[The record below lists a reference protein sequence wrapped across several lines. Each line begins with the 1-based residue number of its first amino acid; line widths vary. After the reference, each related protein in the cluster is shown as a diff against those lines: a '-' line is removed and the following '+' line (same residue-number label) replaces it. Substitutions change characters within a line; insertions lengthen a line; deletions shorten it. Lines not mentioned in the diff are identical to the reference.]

1 MARKGKIEIG
11 ASVTV
16 GAKEDGSLSAIEK
29 RIEKLSNEEIEIN
42 IKDASKHLKEL
53 EKMGKALGKNMA
65 GAIEAQRKQF
75 EGLIEKC
82 KEEQK
87 LRAESLKQ
95 VKKQVEAS
103 KELQKIEEKKS
114 KPQEK
119 KTGELTKREQ
129 ELASITKGLKGI
141 RGMTNAFENPSIQKT
156 EEQVQKLIDKLDE
169 YQTKLEAMKRL
180 RKGNE
185 RTMFDT
191 AKSEINDLRRALSA
205 IQTVKDRTPS
215 MKPKLEKKEKEV
227 EQEKPKQT
235 TTPTPAPAKDPTA
248 EGIQKQAD
256 AAKEQARNLAQV
268 NAELEKEKEKLAE
281 IERAQTR
288 NDAAREALQRK
299 RANYS
304 GEALQ
309 SDKAIY
315 DTDKVAAAI
324 EGLRTFN
331 SELEKRNQ
339 FMEKY
344 KQLYRIVQ
352 GSFVGQYSIS
362 NGIYTDMDQ
371 FISGNPMMKELDDL
385 ARVGIKGIP
394 TKRINELFAGV
405 ANGLRRDVS
414 ETQRMISSGA
424 VLGAK
429 VNSELDQEE
438 IRLGQEQQRLYDER
452 ETQLTRINA
461 LQREQL
467 ELMVQKG
474 REEKKNTQTQN
485 IGMASDPEELETLR
499 QENSTLEKK
508 LELLQEIANQYGSS
522 ITKAKRDRYEALNQK
537 EAESGLTQAE
547 EDRYYELG
555 DIIREADEALDQFGA
570 AYDRIILKLE
580 NGRKVSIL
588 PDDEGLRKLSKF
600 IDEGWGESYNG
611 FDIVDITF
619 ERVKAIEEVSGAVET
634 EVKVAD
640 ENVRSNEKIIASY
653 DELIS
658 KLNEFIQLKQKVV
671 DIYNAGGD
679 IKPHNDK
686 LRELEADLVRGM
698 DSSNASSAEMML
710 QSFPM
715 GIDQKALTGSLAVFL
730 GIEIPI
736 ESATEAIQEETKAIE
751 ANTQATEKN
760 IEAKK
765 KLAEQQSAETNT
777 EAIQEETKAI
787 KSWTGEAVR
796 HLDILNLKART
807 LKKELKDIKDYV
819 LEEQKEMG
827 SVFNSDTG
835 ASIEIVYK
843 DGGSALLMDGEATR
857 WDASGQ
863 KILDHQQIGSYTETT
878 TDEQTGKEITRRIR
892 GMTKKAV
899 EDLFKN
905 VVYAIYSDG
914 YCEFDTQIGDLAPY
928 HIDAS
933 EGRLWSTN
941 MDYVDIYK
949 SRVKALHGDLM
960 DLEYQQKTITTGEY
974 DKDTKLIQQYESLI
988 DNVELMNRLYSEQAD
1003 ILDKIEAKESEL
1015 AVIRANREGLDDK
1028 IRSWESDKNELLW
1041 REALLESFTEEEK
1054 TIRELVSLRQ
1064 QYDNIQL
1071 PSKEKTDFDE
1081 YSRRN
1086 SFNSLNIE
1094 QAQSNVD
1101 FQKRE
1106 RDKIK
1111 LAINTKTHASEIKSL
1126 EQINS
1131 ELESINQQYEE
1142 LRNKLY
1148 SYQYDSPERK
1158 AIDRVLQPLS
1168 IQRGI
1173 LLDRKNELLKEA
1185 QLDAQTTPSGPIGMF
1200 KGVADPIIAATEETQ
1215 KLGEAMEEV
1224 QRIAGQ
1230 VSFFGDTVAQE
1241 VAQSI
1246 VSATAET
1253 TSTAAGQLAQ
1263 GIQQVGDAAEQAA
1276 QQLEQQ
1282 IAANETLAGSSEQAM
1297 QQVEQQVTGASTNT
1311 EPTQLELFDKEFTGF
1326 AQDIF
1331 QLDPSGE
1338 LYSKLQSRMQDIRSQ
1353 VEQGMSDA
1361 CDAYAALNQEMAQV
1375 YAEMTLP
1382 TPEMRKMSMS
1392 EYSKFMKGIDFDQLF
1407 STYGIDKENQGVIR
1421 DAFAK
1426 LGDIIV
1432 SKGNSDKSDA
1442 DIHGQIDN
1450 ISNLILQ
1457 YAKEQKGVVE
1467 DALSF
1472 VLDELR
1478 GKIFY
1483 DQADVKSIGKERFQ
1497 ALKSQINSQ
1506 KIKGKKG
1513 PLSMT
1518 TVAGAGNLDLDSYF
1532 TSQLSEQIQ
1541 NLIASTWEQ
1550 EHGSQFNANKANIME
1565 GIALL
1570 YQKAADNQNQVGQA
1584 VFDELQSPDAIKAVM
1599 DTTNSLIDTAIGNAE
1614 QLLRTEQ
1621 QITGAIDDQNHVRA
1635 AGNEE
1640 QRNAIQD
1647 VGDAS
1652 ENERQSI
1659 IERDEAR
1666 ALEVLRKAKDN
1677 KTNLVDLSGVYST
1690 DDLKGQLESM
1700 ASTITGKEG
1709 LLSVGNVHIQDNI
1722 ASVTMYNEALGI
1734 TYKQLYEVSKAAEDA
1749 EESQLKLWSESYD
1762 ENYKASQKYSEA
1774 QKKKIA
1780 KDDSWLI
1787 GQASKLNTQERKYK
1801 YSSKKVEGTTALTDA
1816 DETSLAEGA
1825 DRTIDSLT
1833 AHIKNKIQSAMG
1845 QGLTNEVRNEII
1857 NDLRILDNEI
1867 KIEQYKK
1874 YASTTMKP
1882 SELKSA
1888 KDELEYTLQSLE
1900 AKAKKNNV
1908 FSQIEQDV
1916 ISLRSQLKGVADGT
1930 QLSKFID
1937 DLRVTKSKLNAEI
1950 AKEQT
1955 TKKEEQNYQNL
1966 INLQNR
1972 LYEAKKKLND
1982 LEIKGQS
1989 DTAEG
1994 QQASRK
2000 VQELQDQYD
2009 LSVKLLQ
2016 NEEHRRAIEDRDT
2029 DLDSQL
2035 NTAKDQKQIE
2045 QYYQNIFDTV
2055 QRINNLD
2062 SQINTFKMKDGGKGI
2077 YSDLIASLE
2086 SEKATLLGKINQIGA
2101 DVNQY
2106 FNGVFAS
2113 VGDVE
2118 KVQLPFN
2125 SLLKDTSA
2133 YSTILDFLNS
2143 VDVRATLGTEAVN
2156 KLVQAFYNSSQAGSE
2171 FAGKISAQFK
2181 PAEEAFAR
2189 LQQIISSG
2197 GLNVD
2202 NDGTYQQMKQRFDM
2216 LQQLSQTDMSK
2227 WSAEEI
2233 AYFTNLAKSVAEYAD
2248 SLSKAAEQEANYFA
2262 GKTKAYAG
2270 DTMHGNPQKNELMVV
2285 DQPDKNIDTAR
2296 QALERYVATFTE
2308 GKGIITGFT
2317 TAANGISQI
2326 TFSAL
2331 DEGTEQFRTFTAE
2344 MGRCTDNIYRTET
2357 TLNSL
2362 TSGTNAAKKSIASL
2376 VTVMSQLNGVSGAE
2390 EQLKALWE
2398 VYQNL
2403 QNAINDKGNSQNVGD
2418 QNMFKNM
2425 ATDADKARKEVEK
2438 LIKEWAKA
2446 QAGLDDGSLTP
2457 LGSIDKNGNIK
2468 EQMWENI
2475 KTSTD
2480 GARASFVDFD
2490 EKTNTLTYTLTN
2502 ADKTVTTMTAHMYGL
2517 NGAVVAQAGK
2527 TEELKTGWQDLT
2539 GALNGALKG
2548 VGQYLGRA
2556 FSMWAI
2562 VGQLKQGF
2570 NAVKQ
2575 IDAALTELKKV
2586 TDETEG
2592 SYQRFLNTA
2601 SQTAGKI
2608 GSTVSDFTEATANF
2622 ARLGYTMEESAKM
2635 AEAAIVYK
2643 NVADGLDSVEES
2655 TESII
2660 STMKAFGIESDN
2672 TMSIIDKF
2680 NEVGNNFSITSAGI
2694 GEALQRSASALYE
2707 ANNSIDESIA
2717 LVTAANS
2724 VIQNPEQVGEM
2735 LADYKVA

>member
-53 EKMGKALGKNMA
+53 EKMEKALGKNMA

-537 EAESGLTQAE
+537 EAESGLTRAE

-570 AYDRIILKLE
+570 AYDQIILKLE

-600 IDEGWGESYNG
+600 IDEGWGETYNG

-736 ESATEAIQEETKAIE
+736 ESATEAIQEETKVIE

-796 HLDILNLKART
+796 HLDIFNLKART

-1041 REALLESFTEEEK
+1041 REALMQSAEEEK
-1054 TIRELVSLRQ
+1054 KIMQELVHLSQ
-1064 QYDNIQL
+1064 QYESIQL
-1071 PSKEKTDFDE
+1071 PSKEKP
-1081 YSRRN
+1081 SRTLYDG
-1086 SFNSLNIE
+1086 SSIEQIQSNIE
-1094 QAQSNVD
+1094 
-1101 FQKRE
+1101 FQKRQ
-1106 RDKIK
+1106 RDQIK
-1111 LAINTKTHASEIKSL
+1111 LEIDTKAHASEIKSL

-1131 ELESINQQYEE
+1131 ELEQINQQYSEIWE
-1142 LRNKLY
+1142 KQR
-1148 SYQYDSPERK
+1148 SYKYDSSEYKELERS
-1158 AIDRVLQPLS
+1158 LEPLS
-1168 IQRGI
+1168 IQRRVLEARSKE
-1173 LLDRKNELLKEA
+1173 LLDAR
-1185 QLDAQTTPSGPIGMF
+1185 TTPDEFEKAKEQLS
-1200 KGVADPIIAATEETQ
+1200 VE
-1215 KLGEAMEEV
+1215 
-1224 QRIAGQ
+1224 QR
-1230 VSFFGDTVAQE
+1230 VTNDVE
-1241 VAQSI
+1241 
-1246 VSATAET
+1246 
-1253 TSTAAGQLAQ
+1253 TAASSTISQLTQ
-1263 GIQQVGDAAEQAA
+1263 GIQQIGNAAEQTT

-1282 IAANETLAGSSEQAM
+1282 TVANETLASSSEQAT
-1297 QQVEQQVTGASTNT
+1297 QQVEQQATITERSASPSQTPNVLPALTVPERIATIGNGAIDNLLKDYNITNP
-1311 EPTQLELFDKEFTGF
+1311 EAQSEVVNAFDEMARIIKAVFDKAKVEGPVSNKDNLFVRLQES
-1326 AQDIF
+1326 ADKASSLII
-1331 QLDPSGE
+1331 QLGTEAHDTSESLDGLRDFYSFMKGKKIQYNNSIKAEYGDEWGKFYNRFKNYLTSSPTAETAGSLYKHLSGE
-1338 LYSKLQSRMQDIRSQ
+1338 ASDGTGLPNANIDGFRQFFPQDLGDDIHQFARIFEVLGNALDASNGGRSWKKIDKIPLRNTSNESKQDIRGQ
-1353 VEQGMSDA
+1353 VQDIQIGMIQTLKQMTDA
-1361 CDAYAALNQEMAQV
+1361 SAEALRNE
-1375 YAEMTLP
+1375 
-1382 TPEMRKMSMS
+1382 
-1392 EYSKFMKGIDFDQLF
+1392 
-1407 STYGIDKENQGVIR
+1407 
-1421 DAFAK
+1421 
-1426 LGDIIV
+1426 
-1432 SKGNSDKSDA
+1432 
-1442 DIHGQIDN
+1442 
-1450 ISNLILQ
+1450 
-1457 YAKEQKGVVE
+1457 
-1467 DALSF
+1467 
-1472 VLDELR
+1472 
-1478 GKIFY
+1478 
-1483 DQADVKSIGKERFQ
+1483 
-1497 ALKSQINSQ
+1497 
-1506 KIKGKKG
+1506 
-1513 PLSMT
+1513 
-1518 TVAGAGNLDLDSYF
+1518 
-1532 TSQLSEQIQ
+1532 
-1541 NLIASTWEQ
+1541 
-1550 EHGSQFNANKANIME
+1550 
-1565 GIALL
+1565 
-1570 YQKAADNQNQVGQA
+1570 
-1584 VFDELQSPDAIKAVM
+1584 
-1599 DTTNSLIDTAIGNAE
+1599 E
-1614 QLLRTEQ
+1614 QLVEGERAV
-1621 QITGAIDDQNHVRA
+1621 GDAVRNTNEA
-1635 AGNEE
+1635 RREGNEE
-1640 QRNAIQD
+1640 QRKAIQD

-1762 ENYKASQKYSEA
+1762 ENYKAAQKYSEA

-1801 YSSKKVEGTTALTDA
+1801 YSSKKVEGTTALIDA

-2016 NEEHRRAIEDRDT
+2016 NEEHRRAIEDRGT

-2086 SEKATLLGKINQIGA
+2086 SEKASLLGKINQIGA

-2133 YSTILDFLNS
+2133 YNTILDFLNS
-2143 VDVRATLGTEAVN
+2143 VDVRATLGAEAVN

-2171 FAGKISAQFK
+2171 FVGKISAQFK

-2202 NDGTYQQMKQRFDM
+2202 NDSTYQQMKQRFDA

-2227 WSAEEI
+2227 WSAEDI
-2233 AYFTNLAKSVAEYAD
+2233 AYFTNLAKSVAEYANN
-2248 SLSKAAEQEANYFA
+2248 LSKAAEQEANYFA

-2270 DTMHGNPQKNELMVV
+2270 DTMYGNPQKNELMVV

-2296 QALERYVATFTE
+2296 QALERYVAAFTE

-2317 TAANGISQI
+2317 TAANGINQI

-2331 DEGTEQFRTFTAE
+2331 DEGTGQFRTFTAE

-2357 TLNSL
+2357 TLNGL
-2362 TSGTNAAKKSIASL
+2362 ASGTNAAKKSIASL

-2403 QNAINDKGNSQNVGD
+2403 QNAINDKGNSQNVDD

-2446 QAGLDDGSLTP
+2446 QAGLGDGSLTP

-2548 VGQYLGRA
+2548 VSQYLGRA

-2608 GSTVSDFTEATANF
+2608 GSTVSDFTQASANF

-2635 AEAAIVYK
+2635 AETAIVYK
-2643 NVADGLDSVEES
+2643 NVADGLDTVEES

-2660 STMKAFGIESDN
+2660 STMKAFGIESSD
-2672 TMSIIDKF
+2672 TMGIIDRF
-2680 NEVGNNFSITSAGI
+2680 NEVGNNFAITSAGI

-2707 ANNSIDESIA
+2707 AGNTIDESIG

-2724 VIQNPEQVGEM
+2724 VVEFVPRIHSNM
-2735 LADYKVA
+2735 NTRR

>member
-256 AAKEQARNLAQV
+256 ATKEQARNLAQV

-394 TKRINELFAGV
+394 TKRINGLFAGV

-537 EAESGLTQAE
+537 EAESGLTRAE

-570 AYDRIILKLE
+570 AYDQIILKLE

-600 IDEGWGESYNG
+600 IDEGWGETYNG

-760 IEAKK
+760 IKAKK

-843 DGGSALLMDGEATR
+843 DGGSTLLMDGEATR

-1028 IRSWESDKNELLW
+1028 IRFWESDKNELLW

-1200 KGVADPIIAATEETQ
+1200 KGMADPIIAATEETQ

-1246 VSATAET
+1246 ASATAET

-1263 GIQQVGDAAEQAA
+1263 GIQQIGDTAQQTA
-1276 QQLEQQ
+1276 QQLRQQ
-1282 IAANETLAGSSEQAM
+1282 AAATEILTSSSEQAT
-1297 QQVEQQVTGASTNT
+1297 QQVEQQATITERSATPSQTPNVLPALTVPERIATIGNGAIDNLLKDYNITNP
-1311 EPTQLELFDKEFTGF
+1311 EAQSEVVNAFDEMARIIKAVFDKAKVEGPVSNKDNLF
-1326 AQDIF
+1326 ARLQESADKASSLII
-1331 QLDPSGE
+1331 QLGTEAHDTSESLDGLRDFYSFMKGKKIRYNNSIKAEYGDEWGKFYNRFKNYLTPSPTAETAGSLYKHLSGE
-1338 LYSKLQSRMQDIRSQ
+1338 ASDGTGLPNANIDGFRQFFPQDLGDDIHQFARIFEVLGNALDASNGGRSWKKIDKIPLRNTSNESKQDIRGQ
-1353 VEQGMSDA
+1353 VQDIQIGMIQTLKQMTDA
-1361 CDAYAALNQEMAQV
+1361 SAEALRNE
-1375 YAEMTLP
+1375 
-1382 TPEMRKMSMS
+1382 
-1392 EYSKFMKGIDFDQLF
+1392 
-1407 STYGIDKENQGVIR
+1407 
-1421 DAFAK
+1421 
-1426 LGDIIV
+1426 
-1432 SKGNSDKSDA
+1432 
-1442 DIHGQIDN
+1442 
-1450 ISNLILQ
+1450 
-1457 YAKEQKGVVE
+1457 
-1467 DALSF
+1467 
-1472 VLDELR
+1472 
-1478 GKIFY
+1478 
-1483 DQADVKSIGKERFQ
+1483 
-1497 ALKSQINSQ
+1497 
-1506 KIKGKKG
+1506 
-1513 PLSMT
+1513 
-1518 TVAGAGNLDLDSYF
+1518 
-1532 TSQLSEQIQ
+1532 
-1541 NLIASTWEQ
+1541 
-1550 EHGSQFNANKANIME
+1550 
-1565 GIALL
+1565 
-1570 YQKAADNQNQVGQA
+1570 
-1584 VFDELQSPDAIKAVM
+1584 
-1599 DTTNSLIDTAIGNAE
+1599 E
-1614 QLLRTEQ
+1614 QLVEGERAV
-1621 QITGAIDDQNHVRA
+1621 GDAVRNTNEA
-1635 AGNEE
+1635 RREGNEE
-1640 QRNAIQD
+1640 QRKAIQD

-1762 ENYKASQKYSEA
+1762 ENYKAAQKYSEA

-1787 GQASKLNTQERKYK
+1787 AQASKLNTQERKYK

-1972 LYEAKKKLND
+1972 LYEAKRKLND

-2016 NEEHRRAIEDRDT
+2016 NEEHRRAIEDRGT

-2143 VDVRATLGTEAVN
+2143 VDVRATLGAEAVN

-2171 FAGKISAQFK
+2171 FVGKISAQFK

-2296 QALERYVATFTE
+2296 QALERYVAAFTE
-2308 GKGIITGFT
+2308 GRGIITGFT

-2331 DEGTEQFRTFTAE
+2331 DEGTGQFRTFTAE

-2403 QNAINDKGNSQNVGD
+2403 QNAINNKGNSQNVGD

>member
-11 ASVTV
+11 AAVTV

-42 IKDASKHLKEL
+42 IKDATKHLKEL
-53 EKMGKALGKNMA
+53 EKMEKALGKNMT

-75 EGLIEKC
+75 NDLIEKC
-82 KEEQK
+82 KEEQR
-87 LRAESLKQ
+87 LRAENLKQ
-95 VKKQVEAS
+95 VEKQVEAS
-103 KELQKIEEKKS
+103 KELQKVEGKKS

-119 KTGELTKREQ
+119 KTNEPTQREK
-129 ELASITKGLKGI
+129 ELADIAKGLKGI
-141 RGMTNAFENPSIQKT
+141 RGVANAFDNPSIQKT
-156 EEQVQKLIDKLDE
+156 EEQVQKLINKLDE

-185 RTMFDT
+185 RTIFDT
-191 AKSEINDLRRALSA
+191 AKSEIADLRRALSA
-205 IQTVKDRTPS
+205 IQTVKDQTPTI
-215 MKPKLEKKEKEV
+215 KPKLEKKEKEI
-227 EQEKPKQT
+227 EQEKPKKT

-248 EGIQKQAD
+248 EGIQQQAV
-256 AAKEQARNLAQV
+256 AAKEQTRNLAQV
-268 NAELEKEKEKLAE
+268 NAELEKERENLAK
-281 IERAQTR
+281 IAQT
-288 NDAAREALQRK
+288 
-299 RANYS
+299 
-304 GEALQ
+304 Q
-309 SDKAIY
+309 SIR
-315 DTDKVAAAI
+315 T
-324 EGLRTFN
+324 GLN
-331 SELEKRNQ
+331 
-339 FMEKY
+339 
-344 KQLYRIVQ
+344 
-352 GSFVGQYSIS
+352 
-362 NGIYTDMDQ
+362 
-371 FISGNPMMKELDDL
+371 
-385 ARVGIKGIP
+385 
-394 TKRINELFAGV
+394 
-405 ANGLRRDVS
+405 
-414 ETQRMISSGA
+414 
-424 VLGAK
+424 
-429 VNSELDQEE
+429 
-438 IRLGQEQQRLYDER
+438 
-452 ETQLTRINA
+452 
-461 LQREQL
+461 
-467 ELMVQKG
+467 
-474 REEKKNTQTQN
+474 
-485 IGMASDPEELETLR
+485 PEELETLR
-499 QENSTLEKK
+499 KENASLEEK
-508 LELLQEIANQYGSS
+508 LELLQEIASQYGNT
-522 ITKAKRDRYEALNQK
+522 ITQRNRDRYEELNQK
-537 EAESGLTQAE
+537 ELESGLTSKE
-547 EDRYYELG
+547 EERYYELG
-555 DIIREADEALDQFGA
+555 EAISEADEALERFGTT
-570 AYDRIILKLE
+570 YERIILKLE

-611 FDIVDITF
+611 FGIVDITF

-760 IEAKK
+760 IKAKK

-827 SVFNSDTG
+827 SVFNSDTS

-988 DNVELMNRLYSEQAD
+988 DNAELMNRLYSEQVD

-1200 KGVADPIIAATEETQ
+1200 KGMADPIIAATEETQ
-1215 KLGEAMEEV
+1215 KLGEAM
-1224 QRIAGQ
+1224 
-1230 VSFFGDTVAQE
+1230 
-1241 VAQSI
+1241 
-1246 VSATAET
+1246 AET
-1253 TSTAAGQLAQ
+1253 TPTAAGQLAQ
-1263 GIQQVGDAAEQAA
+1263 GIQQVGDTAQQTA
-1276 QQLEQQ
+1276 QQLRQQ
-1282 IAANETLAGSSEQAM
+1282 AAATEILTSSSEQAT
-1297 QQVEQQVTGASTNT
+1297 QQVEQQATITERSAPPSQTPNVLPALTVPERIATIGNGAIDNLLKDYNITNP
-1311 EPTQLELFDKEFTGF
+1311 EAQSEVVNAFDEMARIIKAVFDKAKVEGPVSNKDNLF
-1326 AQDIF
+1326 ARLQESADKASSLII
-1331 QLDPSGE
+1331 QLGTEAHDTSESLDGLRDFYSFMKGKKIQYNNSIKAEYGDEWGKFYNRFKNYLTPSPTAETAGSLYKHLSGE
-1338 LYSKLQSRMQDIRSQ
+1338 ASDGTGLPNANIDVFREFFPQDLGDDIHQFARIFEVLGNALDASNGGRSWKKIDKIPLRNTSNESKQDIRGQ
-1353 VEQGMSDA
+1353 VQDIQIGMIQTLKQMTDA
-1361 CDAYAALNQEMAQV
+1361 SAEALRNE
-1375 YAEMTLP
+1375 
-1382 TPEMRKMSMS
+1382 
-1392 EYSKFMKGIDFDQLF
+1392 
-1407 STYGIDKENQGVIR
+1407 
-1421 DAFAK
+1421 
-1426 LGDIIV
+1426 
-1432 SKGNSDKSDA
+1432 
-1442 DIHGQIDN
+1442 
-1450 ISNLILQ
+1450 
-1457 YAKEQKGVVE
+1457 
-1467 DALSF
+1467 
-1472 VLDELR
+1472 
-1478 GKIFY
+1478 
-1483 DQADVKSIGKERFQ
+1483 
-1497 ALKSQINSQ
+1497 
-1506 KIKGKKG
+1506 
-1513 PLSMT
+1513 
-1518 TVAGAGNLDLDSYF
+1518 
-1532 TSQLSEQIQ
+1532 
-1541 NLIASTWEQ
+1541 
-1550 EHGSQFNANKANIME
+1550 
-1565 GIALL
+1565 
-1570 YQKAADNQNQVGQA
+1570 
-1584 VFDELQSPDAIKAVM
+1584 
-1599 DTTNSLIDTAIGNAE
+1599 E
-1614 QLLRTEQ
+1614 QLVEGERAV
-1621 QITGAIDDQNHVRA
+1621 GDAVRNTNEA
-1635 AGNEE
+1635 RREGNEE
-1640 QRNAIQD
+1640 QRKAIQD

-1749 EESQLKLWSESYD
+1749 EESQLRLWSESYD
-1762 ENYKASQKYSEA
+1762 ENYKAAQKYSEA

-1801 YSSKKVEGTTALTDA
+1801 YSGKKVEGTTALTDA
-1816 DETSLAEGA
+1816 DETTLAEGA

-1845 QGLTNEVRNEII
+1845 QGLTDEVRNEII

-2016 NEEHRRAIEDRDT
+2016 NEEHRRAIEDRGT

-2062 SQINTFKMKDGGKGI
+2062 SQINTLKMKDGGKGI

-2086 SEKATLLGKINQIGA
+2086 SEKSTLLGKIDQIGA
-2101 DVNQY
+2101 DVQQY

-2113 VGDVE
+2113 VGDAE
-2118 KVQLPFN
+2118 KVQLPLN
-2125 SLLKDTSA
+2125 SLLKDTSS
-2133 YSTILDFLNS
+2133 YSTILDFLNN
-2143 VDVRATLGTEAVN
+2143 VDVRATLGAEAVN

-2171 FAGKISAQFK
+2171 FVEKISAQFK
-2181 PAEEAFAR
+2181 PAEEAFAK
-2189 LQQIISSG
+2189 LQQIVNDG
-2197 GLNVD
+2197 GLKAD
-2202 NDGTYQQMKQRFDM
+2202 NEQYKSLKAMYDM
-2216 LQQLSQTDMSK
+2216 LNNLNNDPNKGNWTSEQIAAFTALSERVK
-2227 WSAEEI
+2227 
-2233 AYFTNLAKSVAEYAD
+2233 EY
-2248 SLSKAAEQEANYFA
+2248 SNNLSKAAEQEAKYFA
-2262 GKTKAYAG
+2262 GKTKAYTG
-2270 DTMHGNPQKNELMVV
+2270 DTMYGNPQKNELMVV

-2296 QALERYVATFTE
+2296 QALEKYVATFTE
-2308 GKGIITGFT
+2308 GTGIITGFT
-2317 TAANGISQI
+2317 TAANGINQI

-2331 DEGTEQFRTFTAE
+2331 DEGTGQFRTFTAE

-2357 TLNSL
+2357 TLNGL
-2362 TSGTNAAKKSIASL
+2362 ATGTNAAKKSIASL
-2376 VTVMSQLNGVSGAE
+2376 ATVMSQLNNISGAE
-2390 EQLKALWE
+2390 EQLKALWK

-2403 QNAINDKGNSQNVGD
+2403 QNAINNKGNSQNVGD
-2418 QNMFKNM
+2418 QNMLKNM
-2425 ATDADKARKEVEK
+2425 ATDVDKARKEVEK

-2446 QAGLDDGSLTP
+2446 QAGLDDGNLTP
-2457 LGSIDKNGNIK
+2457 LGNIDKNGNIQ
-2468 EQMWENI
+2468 EQMWERI
-2475 KTSTD
+2475 KTGAD
-2480 GARASFVDFD
+2480 GARASFVGFD
-2490 EKTNTLTYTLTN
+2490 EKTNTLTYTLMNT
-2502 ADKTVTTMTAHMYGL
+2502 DKTVTTMTAHMYGL
-2517 NGAVVAQAGK
+2517 NGAVTAQQGK
-2527 TEELKTGWQDLT
+2527 TEKLKTGWQEFT
-2539 GALNGALKG
+2539 GTLNGAVKG
-2548 VGQYLGRA
+2548 IGQYLGRA

-2562 VGQLKQGF
+2562 VGQFKQGF

-2586 TDETEG
+2586 TDETEA
-2592 SYQRFLNTA
+2592 SYRNFLETA
-2601 SQTAGKI
+2601 SKTAGQI
-2608 GSTVSDFTEATANF
+2608 GSTVSDFTLASANF

-2635 AEAAIVYK
+2635 AETAIVYK
-2643 NVADGLDSVEES
+2643 NVADGLDTVEES

-2707 ANNSIDESIA
+2707 AGNSIDESIA

-2724 VIQNPEQVGEM
+2724 VIQNPEQVGEC
-2735 LADYKVA
+2735 LPTIK

>member
-42 IKDASKHLKEL
+42 IKDTTKYLKEL
-53 EKMGKALGKNMA
+53 EKMEKALGKNMA
-65 GAIEAQRKQF
+65 GMIETKRKQF
-75 EGLIEKC
+75 NDLLEKL

-87 LRAESLKQ
+87 LRAENLKQ
-95 VKKQVEAS
+95 VEREVKVSQ
-103 KELQKIEEKKS
+103 ELQKIEKKRVE
-114 KPQEK
+114 PQEK
-119 KTGELTKREQ
+119 KTNGPTKREK
-129 ELASITKGLKGI
+129 ELDDIAKGLKGI
-141 RGMTNAFENPSIQKT
+141 RGVTNTFDNPKMRKT
-156 EEQVQKLIDKLDE
+156 EEQIQKLIAALDE
-169 YQTKLEAMKRL
+169 YQTKLDAMKRL

-215 MKPKLEKKEKEV
+215 IKPKLEKKEKEI

-344 KQLYRIVQ
+344 KQLYRIIQ

-522 ITKAKRDRYEALNQK
+522 ITKAKRDRYEVLNQK
-537 EAESGLTQAE
+537 EAESGLTRAE

-570 AYDRIILKLE
+570 AYDQIILKLE

-600 IDEGWGESYNG
+600 IDEGWGETYNG

-760 IEAKK
+760 IKAQK

-1185 QLDAQTTPSGPIGMF
+1185 QLDAQTTPSDPIGMF
-1200 KGVADPIIAATEETQ
+1200 KGTTDPIIVATEETQ

-1230 VSFFGDTVAQE
+1230 GSFFGDTVAQE

-1263 GIQQVGDAAEQAA
+1263 GIQQIGDAAEQAA

-1311 EPTQLELFDKEFTGF
+1311 EPTQLELFDKEFPGF

-1442 DIHGQIDN
+1442 DIQGQIDN

-1584 VFDELQSPDAIKAVM
+1584 VFDKLQSPDAIKAVM

-1640 QRNAIQD
+1640 QRNAIQNAD
-1647 VGDAS
+1647 NES

-1659 IERDEAR
+1659 VERVMKD
-1666 ALEVLRKAKDN
+1666 ALEQLRTANNNNKAQISFDGVFTPEALLGRFQEFAKNINGLELDVGKIRVHGDTAQVQLYN
-1677 KTNLVDLSGVYST
+1677 DALKVTVDQTWRLKEATEGAEAALEFVDQSFSQNIKALNENTFDVSGVRDKANSEIAKLQADADRAKYSLEELKNLASNIASE
-1690 DDLKGQLESM
+1690 DDYKKFNTQLQ
-1700 ASTITGKEG
+1700 AARNNIQAIKNSTITKGSMNPLANMQRDMQNANIELDTMELKLEK
-1709 LLSVGNVHIQDNI
+1709 LGNVQGVEDARDTIKDMR
-1722 ASVTMYNEALGI
+1722 ASVEEFNAAADTDAQQQSYNRYSDLRS
-1734 TYKQLYEVSKAAEDA
+1734 TFQKQLEYLNVAKSVP
-1749 EESQLKLWSESYD
+1749 Q
-1762 ENYKASQKYSEA
+1762 EN
-1774 QKKKIA
+1774 
-1780 KDDSWLI
+1780 
-1787 GQASKLNTQERKYK
+1787 
-1801 YSSKKVEGTTALTDA
+1801 
-1816 DETSLAEGA
+1816 
-1825 DRTIDSLT
+1825 
-1833 AHIKNKIQSAMG
+1833 
-1845 QGLTNEVRNEII
+1845 
-1857 NDLRILDNEI
+1857 
-1867 KIEQYKK
+1867 
-1874 YASTTMKP
+1874 
-1882 SELKSA
+1882 
-1888 KDELEYTLQSLE
+1888 SLE
-1900 AKAKKNNV
+1900 TYYKN
-1908 FSQIEQDV
+1908 
-1916 ISLRSQLKGVADGT
+1916 L
-1930 QLSKFID
+1930 
-1937 DLRVTKSKLNAEI
+1937 
-1950 AKEQT
+1950 
-1955 TKKEEQNYQNL
+1955 
-1966 INLQNR
+1966 
-1972 LYEAKKKLND
+1972 
-1982 LEIKGQS
+1982 
-1989 DTAEG
+1989 
-1994 QQASRK
+1994 
-2000 VQELQDQYD
+2000 
-2009 LSVKLLQ
+2009 
-2016 NEEHRRAIEDRDT
+2016 
-2029 DLDSQL
+2029 
-2035 NTAKDQKQIE
+2035 
-2045 QYYQNIFDTV
+2045 FDTV
-2055 QRINNLD
+2055 QRINSLD
-2062 SQINTFKMKDGGKGI
+2062 SQVNTLKLKDGGKGI

-2086 SEKATLLGKINQIGA
+2086 NEKSTLLGKIDQIG
-2101 DVNQY
+2101 VEINQY
-2106 FNGVFAS
+2106 FNGVFTS
-2113 VGDVE
+2113 VGDAD
-2118 KVQLPFN
+2118 KIQLPFN
-2125 SLLKDTSA
+2125 SLLKDTGS

-2143 VDVRATLGTEAVN
+2143 VEARATLSADAVN
-2156 KLVQAFYNSSQAGSE
+2156 KLVQAFYSSSQAGTE
-2171 FAGKISAQFK
+2171 FAEKISTQFK

-2202 NDGTYQQMKQRFDM
+2202 NDSTYQQMKQRFDM

-2227 WSAEEI
+2227 WSAEDI

-2270 DTMHGNPQKNELMVV
+2270 DTMYGNPQKNELMVV

-2357 TLNSL
+2357 TLNGL
-2362 TSGTNAAKKSIASL
+2362 ASGTNAAKKSIASL

-2403 QNAINDKGNSQNVGD
+2403 QNAINDKGNSQNVDD

-2457 LGSIDKNGNIK
+2457 LESIDKNGNIK
-2468 EQMWENI
+2468 EQMWESI
-2475 KTSTD
+2475 QASAD
-2480 GARASFVDFD
+2480 GVRASFVDFD

-2517 NGAVVAQAGK
+2517 NGAVTAQRGK
-2527 TEELKTGWQDLT
+2527 TEELKTGWQGLT
-2539 GALNGALKG
+2539 GALGGAAKG
-2548 VGQYLGRA
+2548 IGQYLSRA
-2556 FSMWAI
+2556 FSVWAI

-2635 AEAAIVYK
+2635 AETAIVYK

-2660 STMKAFGIESDN
+2660 STMKAFGIESSD
-2672 TMSIIDKF
+2672 TMGIIDRF
-2680 NEVGNNFSITSAGI
+2680 NEVGNNFAITSAGI

-2707 ANNSIDESIA
+2707 AGNTIDESIG

-2724 VIQNPEQVGEM
+2724 VGRFS
-2735 LADYKVA
+2735 